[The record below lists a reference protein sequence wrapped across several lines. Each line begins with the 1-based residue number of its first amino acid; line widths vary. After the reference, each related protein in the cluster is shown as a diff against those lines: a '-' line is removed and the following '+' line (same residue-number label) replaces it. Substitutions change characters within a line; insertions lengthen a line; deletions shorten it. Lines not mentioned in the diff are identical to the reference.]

1 MANKTLF
8 ESTMG
13 ALIRPTDAL
22 NSEGS
27 PAYAFSPK
35 QMLAQYAATGCM
47 NDTFYAT
54 GQDQLTTVLKLC
66 AAVDP
71 EFIARTALFCRS
83 RGHMKDMPAL
93 LCAILSVRGPGLLA
107 DIFDRVIDSPK
118 MLRNFV
124 QIMRSGTVGRKS
136 LGTLPK
142 RLVVA
147 WLESRSDDSLF
158 CGSVGQDPSLAD
170 IIRMVHP
177 KPETASRKAMFGY
190 LIGRPYTAADLPTIV
205 QAYEAFKADQTS
217 AMPEVPFQMLT
228 SLKLSDAQWR
238 AIAVSGSWQM
248 TRMNLN
254 TFARHNVFACE
265 RTTEAIAQKLRSP
278 ELIAKARVLP
288 YQLMAAY
295 TGIGPEVPAVVREAL
310 QDAMEAAID
319 NVPVID
325 GKVYICPDISRSMH
339 SPITGVRTGGTTTV
353 RCVDVAAL
361 ITAAIVRKNP
371 RSDVLAFETTVVPVD
386 YNPRDAVLTNAGKF
400 SSLPAGGTNCS
411 APLVELNRRSAS
423 GDLVIYVS
431 DNESWIDSPHY
442 GRFGGSRTET
452 MNQWAIFKRRN
463 PAAKMVCIDLQPNAT
478 TQGVERADILNIGG
492 FSDQV
497 FEVITAFVAGT
508 LAADHWIGVI
518 DAVSL

>member
-8 ESTMG
+8 QSIMG
-13 ALIRPTDAL
+13 EFVRPTDAQ
-22 NSEGS
+22 NSEGA
-27 PAYAFSPK
+27 PAYKFSPK
-35 QMLAQYAATGCM
+35 QMLAQYVATGCM
-47 NDTFYAT
+47 NDTCYAT
-54 GQDQLTTVLKLC
+54 GQDQLATVLKLC
-66 AAVDP
+66 TEVDP

-93 LCAILSVRGPGLLA
+93 LCAILSVRGPALLVE
-107 DIFDRVIDSPK
+107 IFDRVIDSPK

-124 QIMRSGTVGRKS
+124 QIMRSGAVGRKS

-142 RLVVA
+142 RLVET

-177 KPETASRKAMFGY
+177 RPETASRKAMFGY
-190 LIGRPYTAADLPTIV
+190 LIGRPYIAADLPPII
-205 QAYEAFKADQTS
+205 QSYEVFKADQT
-217 AMPEVPFQMLT
+217 APMPEVPFQMLT

-254 TFARHNVFACE
+254 TFARHNVFSCGQ
-265 RTTEAIAQKLRSP
+265 TTDAIARKLRAP
-278 ELIAKARVLP
+278 ELITKARVLP

-295 TGIGPEVPAVVREAL
+295 MGIGPEVPAIVRDAL
-310 QDAMEAAID
+310 QDAMETAIENVPAID
-319 NVPVID
+319 GHIYV
-325 GKVYICPDISRSMH
+325 CPDISRSMH
-339 SPITGVRTGGTTTV
+339 SPITGVRAGGTTTV
-353 RCVDVAAL
+353 RCVDAAAL

-371 RSDVLAFETTVVPVD
+371 RSDVLAFETRVVPVD
-386 YNPRDAVLTNAGKF
+386 YNPRDAVLTNAAKF

-411 APLVELNRRSAS
+411 APLAELNRRSAS

-452 MNQWAIFKRRN
+452 MNQWAIFKGRN

-478 TQGVERADILNIGG
+478 TQSVERADILNIGG

-497 FEVITAFVAGT
+497 FDVIAAFVAGT
-508 LAADHWIGVI
+508 LTADHWVGVI
-518 DAVSL
+518 DAVRL